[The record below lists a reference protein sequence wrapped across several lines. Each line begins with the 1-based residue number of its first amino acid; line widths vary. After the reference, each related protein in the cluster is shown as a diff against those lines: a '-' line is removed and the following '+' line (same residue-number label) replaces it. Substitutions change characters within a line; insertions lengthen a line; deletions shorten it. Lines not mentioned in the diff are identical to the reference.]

1 MSMTI
6 HATAI
11 VDRHAR
17 IDPTAKLGPY
27 VVIDGPV
34 TIGPECEI
42 AASAVILGRTEI
54 GARCRVHSHAVI
66 GDFPQD
72 RAFGGGDTSTRIGN
86 DCVIREGVT
95 VHRGTAAGT
104 ETVVGDRCMLM
115 TNSHVAH
122 NCRIDDDVTIIS
134 GALLAGYVQVGRRA
148 VISGNAAIHQF
159 VRIGELAMVG
169 GLSKIVQDVP
179 PYFMTD
185 HEGNIVGE
193 NRIGLMR
200 AGLSVL
206 ERKEVKAAYRIIYR
220 LGLGHHEIVAHLS
233 EQMTSDA
240 GRKVLEFVSSNSK
253 RGISRDTIRLRR
265 AA

>member
-1 MSMTI
+1 MTI
-6 HATAI
+6 HSTAI
-11 VDRHAR
+11 VDRLAR
-17 IDPTAKLGPY
+17 IDPSATIGPY

-34 TIGPECEI
+34 TIGEDCEI
-42 AASAVILGRTEI
+42 CASAVILGQTQL

-72 RAFGGGDTSTRIGN
+72 RAYGGGANRVAAIG
-86 DCVIREGVT
+86 DECVIREGAT
-95 VHRGTAAGT
+95 IHRGTAPGT
-104 ETVVGDRCMLM
+104 QTLIGSRCMLM

-122 NCRIDDDVTIIS
+122 NCQIADDVTIIS
-134 GALLAGYVQVGRRA
+134 GALLAGYVKVGRRA

-185 HEGNIVGE
+185 QEGNVVGE
-193 NRIGLMR
+193 NRVGLMR
-200 AGLSVL
+200 AGLSAH
-206 ERKEVKAAYRIIYR
+206 ERDEIKAAFRIIYR
-220 LGLGHHEIVAHLS
+220 SGIGHKEVVAHLS
-233 EQMTSDA
+233 DLVTSDA
-240 GRKVLEFVSSNSK
+240 GRNLLDFVASNSK

>member
-1 MSMTI
+1 MTI
-6 HATAI
+6 HSTAI
-11 VDRHAR
+11 IDRLAR
-17 IDPTAKLGPY
+17 VDPTARIGPY

-34 TIGPECEI
+34 TIGEDCEI
-42 AASAVILGRTEI
+42 CASAVILGQTQL

-72 RAFGGGDTSTRIGN
+72 RAYGGAETSCRIG
-86 DCVIREGVT
+86 DECVIREGATIHRVT
-95 VHRGTAAGT
+95 APGTQ
-104 ETVVGDRCMLM
+104 TVIGSRCMLM

-122 NCRIDDDVTIIS
+122 NCQIADDVTIIS
-134 GALLAGYVQVGRRA
+134 GALLAGHVQVGHRA
-148 VISGNAAIHQF
+148 VISGNAAIHQY

-185 HEGNIVGE
+185 QEGNVVGE

-200 AGLSVL
+200 AGLSAL
-206 ERKEVKAAYRIIYR
+206 ERTEIKAAFRIIYR
-220 LGLGHHEIVAHLS
+220 LGIGHTEIVAHLS
-233 EQMTSDA
+233 DLVTSDA
-240 GRKVLEFVSSNSK
+240 GRKLLEFVASASK
-253 RGISRDTIRLRR
+253 RGLSRDTIRLRR